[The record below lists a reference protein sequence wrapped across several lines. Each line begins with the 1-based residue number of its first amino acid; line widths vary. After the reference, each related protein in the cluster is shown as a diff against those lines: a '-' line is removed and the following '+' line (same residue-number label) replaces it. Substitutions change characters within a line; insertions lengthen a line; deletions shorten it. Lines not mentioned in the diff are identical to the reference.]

1 MALDAYVGSFN
12 IDSSIT
18 VGNDQSVTGVGFEP
32 KVVLFWWSGST
43 ASSDSVSGGLLSA
56 GFGAAA
62 SSSSRFSVSETS
74 DDAAA
79 QANSGRGN
87 YNTDCIRVFSDG
99 TPTLDGVADF
109 KSMDS
114 DGFTLTIDDQFGSDW
129 RISYLALGGSDLTDV
144 YLGRRAVPTSTGEY
158 DTTGVGFQPD
168 ALITVSNVASSVDST
183 LAAAQLML
191 GVATSSSNQGVVV
204 GWTQDNLTTSNTW
217 GYGYNGEVVSDGV
230 QTRESFVEFISD
242 GFTIDHL
249 EGAVTRYYYYICLKG
264 GQYAVGDLTTR
275 TDSNDIEENVGF
287 EPAAVLFF
295 SANRVH
301 STQDTV
307 TDHNRLSIGAGTSTS
322 NRAVQAISDEDALA
336 DTETA
341 YTNQDD
347 AVYAHVVDDA
357 IEALMDIKSIDSDGF
372 TCVMDDTESSS
383 CWVTYL
389 AMGAEEAAGETLSIS
404 ITQNDSAYDVEKPI
418 IVG

>member
-1 MALDAYVGSFN
+1 M
-12 IDSSIT
+12 
-18 VGNDQSVTGVGFEP
+18 
-32 KVVLFWWSGST
+32 
-43 ASSDSVSGGLLSA
+43 
-56 GFGAAA
+56 
-62 SSSSRFSVSETS
+62 
-74 DDAAA
+74 
-79 QANSGRGN
+79 
-87 YNTDCIRVFSDG
+87 
-99 TPTLDGVADF
+99 
-109 KSMDS
+109 
-114 DGFTLTIDDQFGSDW
+114 
-129 RISYLALGGSDLTDV
+129 
-144 YLGRRAVPTSTGEY
+144 
-158 DTTGVGFQPD
+158 
-168 ALITVSNVASSVDST
+168 
-183 LAAAQLML
+183 
-191 GVATSSSNQGVVV
+191 
-204 GWTQDNLTTSNTW
+204 
-217 GYGYNGEVVSDGV
+217 
-230 QTRESFVEFISD
+230 
-242 GFTIDHL
+242 
-249 EGAVTRYYYYICLKG
+249 
-264 GQYAVGDLTTR
+264 
-275 TDSNDIEENVGF
+275 
-287 EPAAVLFF
+287 LFF